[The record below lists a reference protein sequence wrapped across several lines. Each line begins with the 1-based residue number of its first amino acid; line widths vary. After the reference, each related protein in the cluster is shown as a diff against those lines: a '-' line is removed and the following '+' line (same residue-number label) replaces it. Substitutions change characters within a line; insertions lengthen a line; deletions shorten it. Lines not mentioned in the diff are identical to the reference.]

1 MDPITDLDLPQD
13 GIIENDDGSVDI
25 IDDEASAEYS
35 GEFQENLAE
44 VLDGKFLTVLGND
57 LYEDIQRDIE
67 ARKKRDKQY
76 EDGLRRTGMGDDAPG
91 GADFEGASDVVHP
104 VMAEACVDFAARA
117 IKELF
122 PPQGPVKTATVGT
135 LTDVQLDRAERKR
148 TFMNWQLTTQMPE
161 YRSELEQLLTQLP
174 LGGSQFQKF
183 KYDARFDRPDS
194 EFVPID
200 DIHIPYSAKSFYSA
214 PRVTH
219 VQHITRQEFKQRVK
233 SGLYRDLDL
242 SDVDILAD
250 QTDSARANDKIEGK
264 EEEAYNEDGLRDVY
278 ETYVWDEIPGDK
290 LAGDLAPYIVTT
302 DAYSQ
307 KVLAVYRN
315 WDEKDSSFEKLD
327 WIVEWKFIPWR
338 GAYAIGFPQLIGS
351 LSAAATGAL
360 RALLDSAHI
369 NNLPGLLKLKG
380 NGTTGQNIAIKA
392 TGITEITGPAG
403 LDDIRKLLMA
413 VPFNPPSTILFQ
425 LLGWLTDA
433 AKGVVRT
440 AEGAIANI
448 GDRTPVGTTQAV
460 IEQGSTIYS
469 AIHARLHESQKR
481 ALQIIHRINGTWLD
495 EEQEIEDLGKLIIRR
510 EDFIGSLDVIP
521 VSDPS
526 IFSEAQRYAQNQ
538 ALGQMQAQDAQ
549 DPSVPW
555 NKVAIRRRMLKQMRI
570 DNIDEIL
577 PPVQKP
583 VTADPMTEMVAAM
596 SGKMILAVENQD
608 HMAHIQAHLL
618 YLSNPV
624 VLQNPLVQGQ
634 PLGAILSHVQQHIML
649 FEQGV
654 IMQQAQAVLQNVSM
668 SGVQITPDAAVMTA
682 IGQTAPKLVEM
693 LSAAMRTIA
702 ELQPV
707 IQSKM
712 PPPQMPPEVQASIE
726 IAKMDIGRKEK
737 LDQATL
743 AFKNAQEQASQA
755 MAQAELKLEGMQ
767 SQFNQYIE
775 QQRLAMEDRTS
786 QLAVQIETM
795 NNRAD
800 NEQKQMTEL
809 LKNRD
814 DNETKLKI
822 ALQEGFQNLQ
832 QQMSVAPQSAAS
844 TVPDMSSHVEKMQNL
859 LDQIGQSKNNDAL
872 ATVVQ
877 GLQATIQTL
886 QQPRRTT
893 IEKDLQGRPI
903 GAISVIE
910 G

>member
-1 MDPITDLDLPQD
+1 MDPITDQDLPQD

-25 IDDEASAEYS
+25 IDDSMAVYDGS
-35 GEFQENLAE
+35 FQDNLAE
-44 VLDGKFLTVLGND
+44 LLDEQFLTTLGND
-57 LYEDIQRDIE
+57 LYDDIE
-67 ARKKRDKQY
+67 RDMDARKKRDKQY

-91 GADFEGASDVVHP
+91 GAEFEGASDVVHP
-104 VMAEACVDFAARA
+104 VLAEACVDFAARA

-122 PPQGPVKTATVGT
+122 PPQGPVKTATVGS

-200 DIHIPYSAKSFYSA
+200 DIHIPYSAKSFYTA
-214 PRVTH
+214 ARVTH

-233 SGLYRDLDL
+233 SGLYRDLNL
-242 SDVDILAD
+242 NDVDVLPD

-278 ETYVWDEIPGDK
+278 EVYTWEELTGDE
-290 LAGDLAPYIVTT
+290 LANDLAPYIITI
-302 DAYSQ
+302 DAYTQ
-307 KVLAVYRN
+307 RVLSVYRN
-315 WDEKDSSFEKLD
+315 WAEGDESLEKLD

-369 NNLPGLLKLKG
+369 NNLPGLIKLKS
-380 NGTTGQNIAIKA
+380 NATTGQNVAVRA
-392 TGITEITGPAG
+392 TGITEISGPAG
-403 LDDIRKLLMA
+403 LDDIRKLLMPM
-413 VPFNPPSTILFQ
+413 PFNAPSPILFQ
-425 LLGWLTDA
+425 LLGWLTEA

-495 EEQEIEDLGKLIIRR
+495 EEQEVEDLGKLIIRR
-510 EDFIGSLDVIP
+510 EDFVGSLDVIP

-538 ALGQMQAQDAQ
+538 ALSQMQAQDAQ

-555 NKVAIRRRMLKQMRI
+555 NKIAIRRRMLKQMRI

-577 PPVQKP
+577 PAAQKP
-583 VTADPMTEMVAAM
+583 VTADPMTEIVAAM
-596 SGKMILAVENQD
+596 GGKMILAVQNQD

-618 YLSNPV
+618 YLASPV
-624 VLQNPLVQGQ
+624 VLDNPLVQGQ
-634 PLGAILSHVQQHIML
+634 PLAAVLAHVQQHIML
-649 FEQGV
+649 LEQGV
-654 IMQQAQAVLQNVSM
+654 IMQRAQVILQNAATQSM
-668 SGVQITPDAAVMTA
+668 QITPDAAVMTA
-682 IGQTAPKLVEM
+682 IGQTAQALVDRLRASM
-693 LSAAMRTIA
+693 QIIA
-702 ELQPV
+702 ELQPK
-707 IQSKM
+707 IQAKM

-726 IAKMDIGRKEK
+726 IAKMDINRKAQ
-737 LDQATL
+737 LDKATL
-743 AFKNAQEQASQA
+743 EFKSTQEQAKQSL
-755 MAQAELKLEGMQ
+755 AQAELRLEGMQ
-767 SQFNQYIE
+767 NQFNQYIE
-775 QQRLAMEDRTS
+775 QQRLAMEDRTN

-822 ALQEGFQNLQ
+822 ALQEGFQSLQ
-832 QQMSVAPQSAAS
+832 QQMQVPTEPAPAATADLS
-844 TVPDMSSHVEKMQNL
+844 PHVEKMQSL

-872 ATVVQ
+872 ATVMQ

-893 IEKDLQGRPI
+893 LERDAQGKPV
-903 GAISVIE
+903 GAVSTIE